1 MPRIDALPAPLRDLA
16 RRIDSDRRVGV
27 RPNGAISP
35 DELQRAERLGLI
47 RPQDRAT
54 FEQLRAHVA
63 GRPAL
68 DPGGRPVATPGTFSP
83 WPSQPSQPTRPT
95 QPAQPGRPV
104 ATPGVPE
111 HRLGTDGMSDT
122 YTLVVGKNGIKP
134 GAELVLPI
142 PPERQGFEIQN
153 IDVSFHA
160 PVRQWNA
167 ATRREEKPTYATF
180 STDDRQLMRKFVD
193 PNADAGNIP
202 EIDNVHPENATDTGS
217 LGPVGRT
224 VRIRAQNDHVDAGED
239 AMTVQWVR
247 VNYKPRNVETKTFS
261 FRGRALPNQEW
272 EGRWVR
278 QGQPF
283 TIDIDPTRK
292 VSRVEV
298 QWSDKPDDV
307 GYDAPG
313 RWARGT
319 VTLDGQTLGNPGEHV
334 GSPEWQSFEGRGVK
348 GGKLQ
353 ISAADSDLKVFE
365 VRVLYER

>member
-1 MPRIDALPAPLRDLA
+1 MPRIDALPPALRDLA
-16 RRIDSDRRVGV
+16 RRIDTDRRVGV
-27 RPNGAISP
+27 RPDGQISSA
-35 DELQRAERLGLI
+35 ELQRAKRLGVI
-47 RPQDRAT
+47 GPQDRAT
-54 FEQLRAHVA
+54 FNQLEAHVS
-63 GRPAL
+63 GRPSLNPSGPAV
-68 DPGGRPVATPGTFSP
+68 PTPGTFNP
-83 WPSQPSQPTRPT
+83 WPSQPSTPTAPPT
-95 QPAQPGRPV
+95 GV
-104 ATPGVPE
+104 AE
-111 HRLGTDGMSDT
+111 HRFAADGMSDT

-134 GAELVLPI
+134 GGELVLPI

-160 PVRQWNA
+160 PVRQWNTT
-167 ATRREEKPTYATF
+167 TRREEKPTYATF

-202 EIDNVHPENATDTGS
+202 EIDNVHSENASDTGS
-217 LGPVGRT
+217 LGAAGRT
-224 VRIRAQNDHVDAGED
+224 VRIRAQNDHLGAGED

-247 VNYKPRNVETKTFS
+247 VNYKPKDVETKTFS

-272 EGRWVR
+272 EGQWIR

-283 TIDIDPTRK
+283 TINVDPTRK

-298 QWSDKPDDV
+298 QWSDKPDTV
-307 GYDAPG
+307 GFDEPG

-334 GSPEWQSFEGRGVK
+334 GSPEWQTFEGRGVK

-353 ISAADSDLKVFE
+353 ISAADSDLKIFE